1 MDFAHSSGILFIQH
15 LQNNYRQYHNF
26 ISPSGSIS
34 VIILAEMI
42 WVSVIGDWLNHI
54 FKWILFGQQPYR
66 VQETSFYH
74 KTTLTL
80 VFLSAGSPS
89 GHALGS
95 SCVWYVMITSALN
108 FTRFRL
114 LRSGLWMSFWVI
126 QISVRISRVFIATHF
141 PHQVNLCLLA
151 GEFHFLHSQTHSLVQ
166 LKLESV
172 PMLFSPF
179 AVWCYLLFKVMD
191 IDLLWSVTKTKKWC
205 ANREWI
211 HLDTSPIPD
220 LSSCE
225 GDSCLQLY
233 DFIEMSTHIFFKSAS
248 VPLGVVV
255 IIPYCVHLL
264 IGEEDINS

>member
-1 MDFAHSSGILFIQH
+1 
-15 LQNNYRQYHNF
+15 
-26 ISPSGSIS
+26 
-34 VIILAEMI
+34 MI

-74 KTTLTL
+74 KSSFPHLEY
-80 VFLSAGSPS
+80 PS

-151 GEFHFLHSQTHSLVQ
+151 GEFNICFS
-166 LKLESV
+166 KMFSV

>member
-1 MDFAHSSGILFIQH
+1 
-15 LQNNYRQYHNF
+15 
-26 ISPSGSIS
+26 
-34 VIILAEMI
+34 
-42 WVSVIGDWLNHI
+42 
-54 FKWILFGQQPYR
+54 
-66 VQETSFYH
+66 
-74 KTTLTL
+74 
-80 VFLSAGSPS
+80 
-89 GHALGS
+89 
-95 SCVWYVMITSALN
+95 
-108 FTRFRL
+108 
-114 LRSGLWMSFWVI
+114 MSFWVI

-151 GEFHFLHSQTHSLVQ
+151 GEFHFLHSQTHSLLYVVHKRFNICFSKMFRYAGCWGVWSYPFSVQ

-264 IGEEDINS
+264 IGEEEINS

>member
-15 LQNNYRQYHNF
+15 LQNNYRQYHNVLHF
-26 ISPSGSIS
+26 MSTV

-74 KTTLTL
+74 KSSFPHLEY
-80 VFLSAGSPS
+80 PS

-151 GEFHFLHSQTHSLVQ
+151 GEYAGL
-166 LKLESV
+166 
-172 PMLFSPF
+172 
-179 AVWCYLLFKVMD
+179 MD

>member
-1 MDFAHSSGILFIQH
+1 NIFSVYFPLWFH
-15 LQNNYRQYHNF
+15 LSHNF
-26 ISPSGSIS
+26 
-34 VIILAEMI
+34 
-42 WVSVIGDWLNHI
+42 DWLNHI

-151 GEFHFLHSQTHSLVQ
+151 GEFHFLHSQTHSLYAG
-166 LKLESV
+166 L
-172 PMLFSPF
+172 
-179 AVWCYLLFKVMD
+179 MD

-264 IGEEDINS
+264 LVTVQSHQH